1 MKLRNIIIAAGL
13 VFLVASCSSTKKIT
27 YFEDLKGSRR
37 HPAPTQMA
45 VGQPKLTIKP
55 QDRLFIVVSTQNDE
69 LTQLYNLPYVTQ
81 RIGQT
86 SASGYSYPAG
96 VIGYSVSQRG
106 EIDFPGIGII
116 KVAGLTRE
124 ELAVT
129 IQTILAE
136 RELAKEAVVTVDF
149 MNNGVTVMGE
159 VKNGGRFPIERDDMT
174 VLDALACAGDLT
186 ICGVRED
193 VTVFRSVNG
202 VEMIYKIDLTSAE
215 SVFKSPAYYVQ
226 QNDVIYVKPNG
237 KKSRESTVNGNNV
250 RSASFWISLASLATS
265 VGSIV
270 VNYLPK

>member
-13 VFLVASCSSTKKIT
+13 VFLAASCSSTKNIA
-27 YFEDLKGSRR
+27 YFGDLEGSRR

-55 QDRLFIVVSTQNDE
+55 QDRLFIAVSTQNDE

-186 ICGVRED
+186 IFGVRED

-202 VEMIYKIDLTSAE
+202 VEKIYKIDLTSAE

-270 VNYLPK
+270 VNFLPK